1 MPAETL
7 SPIHTPIFAIN
18 DKVVVNH
25 QPDLGPCAVVDPCDP
40 TEMQYLKG
48 DVLTPVGFYVRIKS
62 RKVKGI
68 LGYHE
73 ASLTLVPQAQYA
85 PE

>member
-1 MPAETL
+1 M
-7 SPIHTPIFAIN
+7 SNTPNFQVN

-25 QPDLGPCAVVDPCDP
+25 QPDLGLCVVVNPCDP

-48 DVLTPVGFYVRIKS
+48 GVLTPVGFYVRIKS

-73 ASLTLVPQAQYA
+73 ASLTLAPQAQYA